1 MIQPL
6 QMNPAQAVTKLLET
20 AKPQQQATPAEMTNS
35 FGQYLEQ
42 ALNSVDAQEKEVHKL
57 NNQYMIGE
65 VDVSQVLIASEKAE
79 LSLQLTSQIRNKV
92 IDAYQEIMRMQV

>member
-6 QMNPAQAVTKLLET
+6 QLNPAQAVNKVLET
-20 AKPQQQATPAEMTNS
+20 VKPQQQATPAEMMSS
-35 FGQYLEQ
+35 FGQYLEN

-57 NNQYMIGE
+57 NDKYLIGE
-65 VDVSQVLIASEKAE
+65 VDVSQVQIASQRAE

-92 IDAYQEIMRMQV
+92 IEAYQEIMRMSV

>member
-6 QMNPAQAVTKLLET
+6 QFNPAQAVSKVLET
-20 AKPQQQATPAEMTNS
+20 AKPQQATPAEMMNT
-35 FGQYLEQ
+35 FGQYLEN

-57 NNQYMIGE
+57 NDKFLIGE
-65 VDVSQVLIASEKAE
+65 VDVSQVQIASQKAE

-92 IDAYQEIMRMQV
+92 IDAYQEIMRMSV